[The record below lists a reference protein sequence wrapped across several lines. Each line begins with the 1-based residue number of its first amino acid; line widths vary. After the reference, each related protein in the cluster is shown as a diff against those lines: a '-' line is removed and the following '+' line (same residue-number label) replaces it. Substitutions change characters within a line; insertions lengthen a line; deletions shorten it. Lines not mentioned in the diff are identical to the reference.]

1 MSMSRKALCIAHLYP
16 DLLNLYADRGN
27 IAVLR
32 RRLEWRGY
40 EVEVVRVTHSE
51 VPDFSRYHL
60 VLLGGGSDRE
70 QAIVAEKLRA
80 CAPAFRSA
88 VQDGLPVLAICGGYQ
103 LLGEYY
109 QLPSGEKVPG
119 IGLVDMVTEASP
131 DAPRLIGN
139 IAVWSDEVGVI
150 VGFENHGGR
159 TRHSHRPLGRVLH
172 GHGNDGV
179 SGHEGLRHL
188 NIWGTYVHGPLLPK
202 NPALADAVLRDALAY
217 AHLPDHLEPLDDR
230 LEREARTAFV
240 SLRME
245 DVAPMLRTE
254 AESR

>member
-1 MSMSRKALCIAHLYP
+1 MSRKALCIAHLYP

-27 IAVLR
+27 ITVLR

-40 EVEVVRVTHSE
+40 DVDVVRVTHGE

-70 QAIVAEKLRA
+70 QAIVADKLRGCKA
-80 CAPAFRSA
+80 EFQSA

-103 LLGEYY
+103 LLGEFY

-119 IGLVDMVTEASP
+119 LALVDMVTEAMP

-139 IAVWSDEVGVI
+139 IAVWSEEVGVI

-159 TRHSHRPLGRVLH
+159 TRHGHRPLGRVLH

-179 SGHEGLRHL
+179 SGEEGLRHL
-188 NIWGTYVHGPLLPK
+188 RIWGTYVHGPLLPK

-217 AHLPDHLEPLDDR
+217 AHLPDELEPLDDR
-230 LEREARTAFV
+230 LEREARAAFAA
-240 SLRME
+240 LRMA
-245 DVAPMLRTE
+245 DVAPMLRSE
-254 AESR
+254 AGSP

>member
-1 MSMSRKALCIAHLYP
+1 MSRKALCIAHLYP

-27 IAVLR
+27 ITVLR

-40 EVEVVRVTHSE
+40 DVEVVRVTHQE

-70 QAIVAEKLRA
+70 QALVAEKLRA
-80 CAPAFRSA
+80 CAAEFRSA
-88 VQDGLPVLAICGGYQ
+88 VEDGLPVLAICGGYQ

-109 QLPSGEKVPG
+109 QLPNGEKVPG
-119 IGLVDMVTEASP
+119 LALVDMVTEANP

-139 IAVWSDEVGVI
+139 IAVLSEEAGMI

-179 SGHEGLRHL
+179 SGYEGLRHL
-188 NIWGTYVHGPLLPK
+188 RIWGTYVHGPLLPK
-202 NPALADAVLRDALAY
+202 NPALADAVLQDALTY
-217 AHLPDHLEPLDDR
+217 ANLPPALDPLDDR
-230 LEREARTAFV
+230 LEREARMSFA
-240 SLRME
+240 SLRMA
-245 DVAPMLRTE
+245 DVAPMLVSE
-254 AESR
+254 AGSR